1 MADVLEPLADPT
13 HYTEGGFGPA
23 FDGLPSLLARASR
36 IVRAEC
42 AASGVD
48 IDEWIASGRV
58 DQDLVADVVCDI
70 VSYQQSG
77 PGLGVESVQQGAGP
91 YQETLKYSSPV
102 GSLSFT
108 KVHRKRLG
116 IPTQR
121 AFEVDLLARPEDI

>member
-42 AASGVD
+42 KNAGVD

-58 DQDLVADVVCDI
+58 DADLVADVVCDM
-70 VSYQQSG
+70 VAYAQAG
-77 PGLGVESVQQGAGP
+77 PDVGVESVQQGAGP
-91 YQETLKYSSPV
+91 YQATLKYASAV

-116 IPTQR
+116 IPGQR
-121 AFEVDLLARPEDI
+121 AFEVDLLANRGA